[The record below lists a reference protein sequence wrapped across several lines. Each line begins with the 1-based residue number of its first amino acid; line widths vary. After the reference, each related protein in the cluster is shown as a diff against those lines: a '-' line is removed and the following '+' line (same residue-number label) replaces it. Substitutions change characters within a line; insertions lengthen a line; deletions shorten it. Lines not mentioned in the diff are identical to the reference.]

1 MIRLHRLGSGAEPF
15 LLNPDL
21 VVTIEATPDTVATLT
36 TGARVVVCES
46 PEEVVRRVRD
56 WRIGVLADGIA
67 PCPRALASA

>member
-21 VVTIEATPDTVATLT
+21 IVTIEATPDTVATLT

-56 WRIGVLADGIA
+56 WRIGVVAE
-67 PCPRALASA
+67 ALARSPHALATA

>member
-21 VVTIEATPDTVATLT
+21 IVTIEATPDTVATLT

-56 WRIGVLADGIA
+56 WRIGVLTDAIA
-67 PCPRALASA
+67 ARPRALASA

>member
-21 VVTIEATPDTVATLT
+21 IVTIEATPDTVATLT

-56 WRIGVLADGIA
+56 WRIGVFAE
-67 PCPRALASA
+67 ALARSPHALATA

>member
-21 VVTIEATPDTVATLT
+21 IVTIEATPDTVATLT

-56 WRIGVLADGIA
+56 WRIGVLADA
-67 PCPRALASA
+67 LAACPRALASA